1 MKKKI
6 HQVKTMC
13 HRLVS
18 TTSTELILKLGYSSY
33 HLSMQQGLIHY
44 MISNQHVKLFIT
56 SLNEFTE
63 L

>member
-1 MKKKI
+1 
-6 HQVKTMC
+6 MC

-33 HLSMQQGLIHY
+33 HLSTQQGLIHY